1 MRSFASYGL
10 LGSCALQILL
20 NYFGNGRTRKSLPLF
35 SPLCFNCSINIIRLV
50 WRKGHLI
57 YKKKRKRGKVSNRKL
72 IADVKELSPSFNQ
85 LHKLEKKKFAYSIS
99 VKNSK
104 TNLPWNYCS
113 GIAVITTWRI
123 PLASKILKTL
133 KKKSLSSS
141 QN

>member
-1 MRSFASYGL
+1 M
-10 LGSCALQILL
+10 
-20 NYFGNGRTRKSLPLF
+20 
-35 SPLCFNCSINIIRLV
+35 V
-50 WRKGHLI
+50 
-57 YKKKRKRGKVSNRKL
+57 

-85 LHKLEKKKFAYSIS
+85 FHKLEKKNFAYSIS

-104 TNLPWNYCS
+104 TKLPWNYCS